1 METIPLSVAPAAGNL
16 SSPVNHAHAVGGNQ
30 NNLQK
35 KKQSRSVG
43 RKWWGYYWYVA
54 VTLKF
59 LNNNISVTEAAWKA
73 WQSNVYDHYII
84 TVNQISDAFSDQPL
98 SIESFLLVNLK
109 PRTMLILSV
118 AIRSNLGMGQQNF
131 WRMLSSVRRSKGF
144 TSNDLHHHQYHTLS
158 KTTVLWLPCIV
169 RSMLVLWMRFWMTTI
184 KLRLICFVLAL
195 LFLIQLLSNGT

>member
-1 METIPLSVAPAAGNL
+1 M
-16 SSPVNHAHAVGGNQ
+16 
-30 NNLQK
+30 
-35 KKQSRSVG
+35 
-43 RKWWGYYWYVA
+43 A

-131 WRMLSSVRRSKGF
+131 
-144 TSNDLHHHQYHTLS
+144 
-158 KTTVLWLPCIV
+158 
-169 RSMLVLWMRFWMTTI
+169 
-184 KLRLICFVLAL
+184 
-195 LFLIQLLSNGT
+195 